1 MIPEKAKWKRLK
13 SEAGADLTIFKVRF
27 DHLQNPRNG
36 KTIRATVLET
46 DDSANVV
53 AFTTSGHILMI
64 KQYRFGTGTYT
75 LELPGGF
82 IEKGEA
88 HAIAVQRELQ
98 EETGYTASDW
108 EYLGA
113 IQGNPVFMDCMV
125 HHWVARNARKT
136 DVVNLDDGEDV
147 ELWELTPEDVVNKV
161 RSGEI
166 AHPHTI
172 SALVRVL
179 KIWV

>member
-1 MIPEKAKWKRLK
+1 MIPTKAKWTLLK
-13 SEAGADLTIFKVRF
+13 SEAGADLSIFKVRF
-27 DHLQNPRNG
+27 DYLKNPRNN
-36 KTIRATVLET
+36 KTIRATVLQT

-53 AFTTSGHILMI
+53 AFTQSGHILMI

-82 IEKGEA
+82 IEKGEEQ
-88 HAIAVQRELQ
+88 AIAVQRELQ
-98 EETGYTASDW
+98 EETGYTSTEW

-113 IQGNPVFMDCMV
+113 VQSNPVFMDSTV
-125 HHWVARNARKT
+125 YHWVARNAKRT
-136 DVVNLDDGEDV
+136 DLVNLDDGEDV
-147 ELWELTPEDVVNKV
+147 ELWELTPEDVANKV
-161 RSGEI
+161 RNGEI

-179 KIWV
+179 KIW

>member
-1 MIPEKAKWKRLK
+1 MIPEHKKWQTLK
-13 SEAGADLTIFKVRF
+13 SEPGEDLHIFKVRF
-27 DHLQNPRNG
+27 DYLQNPRNG

-46 DDSANVV
+46 NDSANVV
-53 AFTTSGHILMI
+53 AFTESGHLLMI
-64 KQYRFGTGTYT
+64 RQYRFGTGTYT

-82 IEKGEA
+82 IEKGEEQKV
-88 HAIAVQRELQ
+88 AVQRELQ
-98 EETGYTASDW
+98 EETGYTTSDW
-108 EYLGA
+108 EYLGGV
-113 IQGNPVFMDCMV
+113 QSNPVFMDSMV
-125 HHWVARNARKT
+125 YHWVARNVKKT

-147 ELWELTPEDVVNKV
+147 ELWELTPEDVAEKV

-179 KIWV
+179 KIW